1 MHNEHKTWH
10 DNVQYYTSEITDR
23 NGFFERKFQITK
35 LRTNNSCFG
44 PNSELQYILK
54 YVQKWKQN
62 GFKFAGRYPRKIFN
76 VEYVF

>member
-1 MHNEHKTWH
+1 MNIKLGM
-10 DNVQYYTSEITDR
+10 ITFSTTLRNSDR